1 MLLPRVLGDASDV
14 CDDGNDKTSSSRTR
28 TIYWKEYGCPTQTKA
43 TIESICWIAH
53 HIPHIPHLFLETRRL
68 RLLVFGSQDE

>member
-1 MLLPRVLGDASDV
+1 MYVNDVIIIADENNILERVWMPYTNKG
-14 CDDGNDKTSSSRTR
+14 
-28 TIYWKEYGCPTQTKA
+28 